1 MKLMDKDQLLQ
12 ICKYVGIAIKYD
24 NHILMEMKSPYE
36 NYAQLE
42 LSNGKYEYSEINF
55 ERQPSP
61 EKENIVMFND
71 EAKATKYFLI
81 KLLKKFYFYKI
92 FPSDNP
98 VHDLKNTNELNAYF
112 QRLGVSNSYYDFNT
126 IRSQTIHC
134 EIDSSNSMLISYIDS
149 NDKKSFTTMPLS
161 IDRGI
166 FVMYRLT
173 YSLSLLKELEKELI
187 KQNLVVNKFEDEDI
201 ELFIK

>member
-1 MKLMDKDQLLQ
+1 MDKDQLLQ
-12 ICKYVGIAIKYD
+12 ICKNIGIAIKFD

-42 LSNGKYEYSEINF
+42 FSNGRYEYSEINF

-71 EAKATKYFLI
+71 ETKATKYFLI

-98 VHDLKNTNELNAYF
+98 VHDFKNTNELITYF
-112 QRLGVSNSYYDFNT
+112 QKLGVSNSYYHFNT
-126 IRSQTIHC
+126 ISSQIIHC
-134 EIDSSNSMLISYIDS
+134 EIDSSNNMLISYIDT
-149 NDKKSFTTMPLS
+149 NNQKSFTTMPLS

-173 YSLSLLKELEKELI
+173 YSLYLIKELEQQLTQQGLLNE
-187 KQNLVVNKFEDEDI
+187 KFDDEDI

>member
-1 MKLMDKDQLLQ
+1 MNRTKLIK
-12 ICKYVGIAIKYD
+12 ICKYLGIPVTFNNGVLLEA
-24 NHILMEMKSPYE
+24 KSPYE

-42 LSNGKYEYSEINF
+42 FSNGKYEYSEINF
-55 ERQPSP
+55 ERLPSP
-61 EKENIVMFND
+61 EKENILMFND

-81 KLLKKFYFYKI
+81 KLLKKLYSYKI

-98 VHDLKNTNELNAYF
+98 VHDLKNTNELITYF
-112 QRLGVSNSYYDFNT
+112 QKLGVSNSYYYFNT
-126 IRSQTIHC
+126 ISSQTIHC
-134 EIDSSNSMLISYIDS
+134 EIDSSNNMLISYIDTNS
-149 NDKKSFTTMPLS
+149 QKSFTTMPLS

-173 YSLSLLKELEKELI
+173 YSLYLIKELEQQLTQQGLLLNE
-187 KQNLVVNKFEDEDI
+187 KFYDEDI